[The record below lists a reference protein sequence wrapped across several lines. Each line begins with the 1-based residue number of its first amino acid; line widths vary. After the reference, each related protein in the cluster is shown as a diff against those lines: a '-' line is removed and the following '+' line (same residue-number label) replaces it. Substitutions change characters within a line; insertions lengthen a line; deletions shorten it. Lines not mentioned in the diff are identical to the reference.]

1 MFLFYI
7 STGFVVTR
15 RTSGQKGEPAIGT
28 RNEDTNVARN
38 FKI

>member
-7 STGFVVTR
+7 STGFVVGR
-15 RTSGQKGEPAIGT
+15 RTSGHTGEPATGT
-28 RNEDTNVARN
+28 RNEETNVARN